1 MKHRKIIIYSQL
13 YLLFLFV
20 FTSCGV
26 YSLSGASIQGKTI
39 NVPGFENKAANVVP
53 TLATDLGN
61 KIRDKILSQSGL
73 TAVNNSDVDYF
84 LKGTIINYNVSIS
97 GVSSNTSASQNRL
110 TITVEIEFINNLN
123 EKENFKTN
131 FSRYADFPAS
141 QNLQSVENRLIETIG
156 EELADDI
163 FNRAFVNW

>member
-1 MKHRKIIIYSQL
+1 MKLRNIIIYSQL
-13 YLLFLFV
+13 FLFLLFV

-39 NVPGFENKAANVVP
+39 NVPSFENKAANVVP
-53 TLATDLGN
+53 TLATSLGN

-73 TAVNNSDVDYF
+73 TAVNNSDVDYI